1 MASPLLHRAVTALAV
16 TLGVGALAA
25 SASGMRSIDGEL
37 AAATQP
43 PVPAKEA
50 PRTTVQDG
58 DVVAEPICD
67 KPGEQRDAASTSPDP
82 TPTPA
87 PAPAETSREL

>member
-37 AAATQP
+37 ASATQRP
-43 PVPAKEA
+43 TPVQDA
-50 PRTTVQDG
+50 PRTTVPDG
-58 DVVAEPICD
+58 GVPADPVCD
-67 KPGEQRDAASTSPDP
+67 KPTRARGTAPDP
-82 TPTPA
+82 SPTPA
-87 PAPAETSREL
+87 PTETSREL

>member
-1 MASPLLHRAVTALAV
+1 MASPLLHRSVTALAV

-25 SASGMRSIDGEL
+25 SASGMRAIDGEL
-37 AAATQP
+37 ASATQR

-58 DVVAEPICD
+58 DVVVDPVCD
-67 KPGEQRDAASTSPDP
+67 KPAEQRDAASSPEP
-82 TPTPA
+82 TPT